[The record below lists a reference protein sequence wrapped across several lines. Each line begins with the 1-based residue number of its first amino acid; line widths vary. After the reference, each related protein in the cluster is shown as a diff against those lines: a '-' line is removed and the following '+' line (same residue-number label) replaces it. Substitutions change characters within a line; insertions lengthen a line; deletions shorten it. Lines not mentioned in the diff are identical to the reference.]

1 MALMRD
7 WSLRRSML
15 VLGMVPALFMLVLL
29 SGYLLQARLSD
40 AEREMSV
47 SGQLMARQLA
57 ASADYAVI
65 SGNLDGLSGQ
75 IDALLTQPGV
85 VRVRILG
92 ADGAVLLE
100 RLGRRFDT
108 GLSLRRYRS
117 PIESLGVGS
126 DVGDWL
132 APLDN
137 AAPLQLGKV
146 EISISNDMVLA
157 REREILF
164 TGLMLGLLALAATF
178 MLAQAVATRMR
189 RPLDAVIAM
198 VDRLESRDFG
208 ARVSPDTGGEI
219 GKLGAHLNVLAHT
232 LEEARTLQARYTQDL
247 VNARAQADRANRA
260 KSEFLAMMSHELR
273 TPLNGVSGM
282 LQLLQSTT
290 LDAEQEEYVRHA
302 GQAGGD
308 LLRMV
313 DDILD
318 FSRLEQ
324 GTLRFERRPFDPGET
339 FVSLLADFQPEAA
352 ERGLQLVMAQDEWP
366 AGRRLLG
373 DPLRLRQIVMKLLDN
388 ALKFTPA
395 GRISLH
401 VRYDERP
408 GQQVLLTCEV
418 CDTGIGIAAERL
430 AQVFDP
436 FTQGESSSSRRFGGA
451 GMGLSIARRLAD
463 LMQGSLRVDSE
474 PGVGS
479 CFVLEVV
486 LPWQATDAPTAVAA
500 GDDVQPAAR
509 ILVVEDNPAN
519 QRVAEGMLR
528 AMGHD
533 PVIAADGQSALD
545 ALGTTGGD
553 FDLVLMDCVLPDMSG
568 FEVTRRWRDRETG
581 RRLPVLALT
590 AHSRE
595 SVLSEAR
602 LAGMDDVLSKPFRR
616 QELRQALGP
625 WLASRQAPAG
635 L

>member
-65 SGNLDGLSGQ
+65 SGNLEGLSGQ

-85 VRVRILG
+85 VRVRILA

-232 LEEARTLQARYTQDL
+232 LEEARTMQARYTQDL

-352 ERGLQLVMAQDEWP
+352 DRGLQLVMAQDEWP

>member
-232 LEEARTLQARYTQDL
+232 LEEARTMQARYTQDL